1 MIVRP
6 CREEELPLVLE
17 MSDAWVEEGCCN
29 GMERDDLEYL
39 KQFEIFLALEDERP
53 VGYAYGRARTAQKKT
68 AARRKRANSFST
80 WRGFTSNPRS
90 AIPVAARCFI
100 KRWNKARRCTS
111 AVRCS

>member
-53 VGYAYGRARTAQKKT
+53 VGYAYGRARTAQKKQRRDAKGRT
-68 AARRKRANSFST
+68 LFRRGGDLRQTRAAQYRLRH
-80 WRGFTSNPRS
+80 
-90 AIPVAARCFI
+90 AAL
-100 KRWNKARRCTS
+100 
-111 AVRCS
+111 